1 MFNLF
6 NIFNPKRRVVIE
18 HNITCNL
25 NGEKFPPVVI
35 DGCFW
40 GSDFDRYNGDTLIHD
55 DGEYDCGYYKIP
67 VTFHQTFLTT
77 RKTDEQLLRK
87 YKNK

>member
-1 MFNLF
+1 MF

-18 HNITCNL
+18 HNITSNID
-25 NGEKFPPVVI
+25 GEKFAPVII

-40 GSDFDRYNGDTLIHD
+40 GSDFDLYDGETLIHD
-55 DGEYDCGYYKIP
+55 DGEYGNIP

-77 RKTDEQLLRK
+77 RLSDEKLLHK
-87 YKNK
+87 YRNK